1 MTANLVVWKW
11 ADNYQKPHARRKEK
25 LTNLSVVK
33 EFMLSEDES
42 KFGLIDLDGFAEA
55 ARKELVAN
63 GFSEDDV
70 IIERYERCL
79 VFNMGLRRSGELL
92 PLIGSLA
99 MKYGLNGTQ
108 A

>member
-11 ADNYQKPHARRKEK
+11 AEEYQKPHARRKEK

-33 EFMLSEDES
+33 AFMLEEDES
-42 KFGLIDLDGFAEA
+42 KFASIDIDGFAEA

-70 IIERYERCL
+70 IVERYERCL
-79 VFNMGLRRSGELL
+79 VFNMGLRQSGELL

-99 MKYGLNGTQ
+99 MRHGLNGTQ